1 MKNFITYP
9 ILVLVL
15 FFNKSFFAQYDTIQY
30 LPPIYIANAIKN
42 SASNIKNHFLVL
54 STVESNSFNVTLKD
68 GSGALFTGY
77 TVQSG
82 TQASPGV
89 LTISRTNPA
98 RIKFNGT
105 GVNVHGIVSRSSL
118 NTTLA
123 SDGLYFEASKPF
135 FANIRHQANSQA
147 GSLTTKGSSGLGTD
161 FFVGFQ
167 NMKNSSSSVNTHES
181 HFFSVMATE
190 DNTAITFTNFKP
202 GTTFYGRGIDNST
215 SPVTATDTTIFLNQG
230 ESFVQAQEKYLMP
243 SYSTTNN
250 YNGIRIIADKKIA
263 VNSGS
268 LLAVQDGNGRDI
280 GMDQIAPSRL
290 AGTKYGVIKGNG
302 NTSREKVIVV
312 ATESGTT
319 TLSTSNGNVTING
332 LGAYTILNG
341 AYWNTVSSPSV
352 GSAHSNM
359 VFTSDKPV
367 MVYHTT
373 FGANAGN
380 ASSLNI
386 IPPVADCI
394 GSDSI
399 YVANALQFGNSSK
412 INIISKVGSTIQIED
427 ENGNNLLT
435 IPSSAGN
442 NFAGSSLGTHLSTS
456 FSIPSGVSDVFVHG
470 DDKFSLGFFGASG
483 VAGGAGYMSSF
494 SLTDVEFD
502 NSASI
507 LLNNGGELK
516 VDLCE
521 VNSANLG
528 VETPGIYSD
537 FQWYKDEVAING
549 ATNSSLTVSTK
560 GNYYVKATY
569 CSFDI
574 AATTVNVDHFGT
586 YGNQGIS
593 ALESSFDATSFDGAG
608 NGFNVSTWVD
618 NGKHANDATASNGPT
633 VTNGF
638 NSLSNGQGNAYGRN
652 KYFSDKNYATGLNFN
667 RNNGNYLKTNAALTP
682 LNGTNNFSFVIVVK
696 DDNTQNN
703 RAIWSFSNEATA
715 PRLIKENGGY
725 RFVQGTRSAPSIT
738 GNINTNTNLYHV
750 ISGVYDGTAITLYA
764 DGKKGASS
772 NSTAL
777 LSILSEMI
785 IGGGAEGTN
794 EFFDGLILGTSV
806 FNIALTDAERQIVE
820 SSYALKYGISLDE
833 TNDETSLNDGDY
845 ISSFGTVI
853 WDYSTNSG
861 FHNQVAGIGYDECG
875 KINQKQATSVEG
887 DILTIG
893 LGTLTNFNSTNTSNF
908 TNDDSFFIWGNNNEE
923 EDSFQVTDFGTTVNG
938 ETMQGRMKRVWKGQE
953 TGTVNQLTLKFDLSK
968 VGNGAGGI
976 GTNDLSKVRLL
987 VDSDAL
993 FAFGA
998 TSIAPTTYNQ
1008 TTGIVEFS
1016 HNFSSSTGF
1025 FFTLGT
1031 VDVGSAA
1038 LPIELTYFDA
1048 VLVEDKVELLWETVT
1063 EINNDYFIVER
1074 STDAENWEYVGEI
1087 EGAGNS
1093 VENLYYSLVDEK
1105 PLKGTS
1111 YYRLKQ
1117 VDFDLNYTY
1126 SNIEVIENNTGNYSL
1141 TAFPNPT
1148 KNDITIDLST
1158 VENYEIELLNNIGQK
1173 IMTNYNENSGQVK
1186 LSMEDLPEGLY
1197 FVNVKTG
1204 GTTQVLKVI
1213 KE

>member
-1 MKNFITYP
+1 MKNFIIYP
-9 ILVLVL
+9 ILVFVL
-15 FFNKSFFAQYDTIQY
+15 FFNKSFLAQYDTIQY

-42 SASNIKNHFLVL
+42 SGNNIRDHFLVL
-54 STVESNSFNVTLKD
+54 STIESNNFNVTLKD

-82 TQASPGV
+82 TQPTPGV

-105 GVNVHGIVSRSSL
+105 GVNVQGIVSRSSL

-123 SDGLYFEASKPF
+123 TDGLYFEASKAF

-147 GSLTTKGSSGLGTD
+147 GSLTTKGSSGLGTE

-167 NMKNSSSSVNTHES
+167 NMQNSSSSVNNNES

-190 DNTAITFTNFKP
+190 DNTSVTFTNFKP

-215 SPVTATDTTIFLNQG
+215 SPVKATDTTIFLNKG
-230 ESFVQAQEKYLMP
+230 ESFVQAQEKHLMP

-250 YNGIRIIADKKIA
+250 YNGIRIISDKKIA

-290 AGTKYGVIKGNG
+290 AGTKYGIIKGNG
-302 NTSREKVIVV
+302 NTTREKVIVV
-312 ATESGTT
+312 ATETGTT
-319 TLSTSNGNVTING
+319 TLTTSNGNVSING
-332 LGAYTILNG
+332 LGGYIILNG
-341 AYWNTVSSPSV
+341 AYWNTVSAPSV
-352 GSAHSNM
+352 GGAHNNM

-367 MVYHTT
+367 MAYHTT

-399 YVANALQFGNSSK
+399 YVANALQFGSSSK
-412 INIISKVGSTIQIED
+412 INIISEEGSTIYIDD
-427 ENGNNLLT
+427 ESGNNLLT
-435 IPSSAGN
+435 IPASATN
-442 NFAGSSLGTHLSTS
+442 NFAGSSLSTHLSTS
-456 FSIPSGVSDVFVHG
+456 FTIPNGITDVFVHG

-507 LLNNGGELK
+507 LLNSGGELK

-528 VETPGIYSD
+528 VENSSVYSD
-537 FQWYKDEVAING
+537 FQWYKDEIAISG
-549 ATNSSLTVSTK
+549 ANNSTLTVNTK
-560 GNYYVKATY
+560 GDYYVKATY

-586 YGNQGIS
+586 YGNQGVS
-593 ALESSFDATSFDGAG
+593 ALESSFDATNFDGAG

-618 NGKHANDATASNGPT
+618 NGKHANDATASNGPS

-652 KYFSDKNYATGLNFN
+652 KYFSENNYTTGLQFD
-667 RNNGNYLKTNAALTP
+667 RNNGNYLKTNASLVAM
-682 LNGTNNFSFVIVVK
+682 NGTNNFSFVIVAK
-696 DDNTQNN
+696 DDNTLNN
-703 RAIWSFSNEATA
+703 RAVWSFSNEATA
-715 PRLIKENGGY
+715 PRLVKENGGY
-725 RFVQGTRSAPSIT
+725 RFVQGTLGAPSII
-738 GNINTNTNLYHV
+738 GDINTNTNLYHI
-750 ISGVYDGTAITLYA
+750 ISGVYDGSTITLYA
-764 DGKKGASS
+764 DGKKGVSS

-806 FNIALTDAERQIVE
+806 FNIALTNAERQIVE

-833 TNDETSLNDGDY
+833 TNDESSVNDGDY
-845 ISSFGTVI
+845 ISSYGSVI
-853 WDYSTNSG
+853 WDYSVNTG
-861 FHNQVAGIGYDECG
+861 FHNQVTGVGYDECG
-875 KINQKQATSVEG
+875 KINQKQATSIEG

-893 LGTLTNFNSTNTSNF
+893 LGALTSFNSTNTSSF

-923 EDSFQVTDFGTTVNG
+923 EDSFKVSDFGTSVNG
-938 ETMQGRMKRVWKGQE
+938 ESIQGRMKRVWKGQE
-953 TGTVNQLTLKFDLSK
+953 TGVVNQLTLKFDLSK
-968 VGNGAGGI
+968 VGNGSNGQ

-987 VDSDAL
+987 VDNDAL

-1008 TTGIVEFS
+1008 TTGIVEFT
-1016 HNFSSSTGF
+1016 HDFNSSSGF

-1031 VDVGSAA
+1031 VDLGNAA
-1038 LPIELTYFDA
+1038 LPIELTYFEA
-1048 VLVEDKVELLWETVT
+1048 ELINEEVQLSWETVT

-1074 STDAENWEYVGEI
+1074 SVDAENWEYIGEVK
-1087 EGAGNS
+1087 GAGNS
-1093 VENLYYSLVDEK
+1093 VENIQYNLIDEK

-1117 VDFDLNYTY
+1117 TDFDFNHTY
-1126 SNIEVIENNTGNYSL
+1126 SNIEVIENNTANYSI
-1141 TAFPNPT
+1141 TAYPNPT
-1148 KNDITIDLST
+1148 KQNIKIDFDFI
-1158 VENYEIELLNNIGQK
+1158 EGYKIELFNNIGQK
-1173 IMTNYNENSGQVK
+1173 MRVNYRAKNEGVI
-1186 LSMEDLPEGLY
+1186 LFMEDLPEGLY
-1197 FVNVKTG
+1197 FVNVINDG
-1204 GTTQVLKVI
+1204 ETQVMKVV
-1213 KE
+1213 KK